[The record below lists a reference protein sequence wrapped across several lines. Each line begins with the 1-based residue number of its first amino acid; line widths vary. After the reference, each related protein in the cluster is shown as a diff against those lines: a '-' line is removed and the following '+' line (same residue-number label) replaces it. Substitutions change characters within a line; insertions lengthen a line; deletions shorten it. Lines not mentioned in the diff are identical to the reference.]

1 MTHKSLTS
9 ISPWIILF
17 GMLTAPA
24 ALAISPISPLSG
36 LFGQDPGVEQAA
48 NGRFLPPD
56 DAFSI
61 PYPEISHPDTPISQA
76 VEPSLDNWQQS
87 ADEPAKRDRKN
98 SRHAALVIRWQIADG
113 YYLYRDRFRFALQEA
128 PPEVELGCA
137 EIPQG
142 IHKDEG
148 DDFGTV
154 EVLHGEVAVTVP
166 LILRTL
172 PTTAIPGH
180 PITLRISVGYQ
191 GCAEA
196 GLCYQPITKNLHVD
210 L

>member
-1 MTHKSLTS
+1 M
-9 ISPWIILF
+9 ILF

-24 ALAISPISPLSG
+24 GLAVSLTGPLSG

-48 NGRFLPPD
+48 NGKFLPPD

-61 PYPEISHPDTPISQA
+61 PYPEISHPDTPIAQ
-76 VEPSLDNWQQS
+76 VTEPSLDDWRQS
-87 ADEPAKRDRKN
+87 VDEPTQQDREN
-98 SRHAALVIRWQIADG
+98 SRYAALVIRWRIADG

-128 PPEVELGCA
+128 PPELELGRA

-148 DDFGTV
+148 EEFGTV

-166 LILRTL
+166 LIFRPP
-172 PTTAIPGH
+172 PTTAISGR
-180 PITLRISVGYQ
+180 PIALRISVGYQ

-196 GLCYQPITKNLHVD
+196 GLCYQPITKDLHVD